1 MPLFFVTLS
10 YAQSNSSIQSASANT
25 VGTSTSQQSAQSIS
39 TPSFSLVIGLEY
51 SEKIAEDEKGAKE
64 SGTDLVISPAYKIN
78 HIFSS
83 SITTVLSKSNNA
95 AGETSVSDT
104 QIGLGIKGFQI
115 KESLVTLHSLSGVIP
130 TSEKSKETDR
140 LLGAFGISNGLRYK
154 NDIAQFEYKLGFS
167 KNVHE
172 FNINANNSPNIEY
185 RLSNTVEVQTN
196 LSTKFSLVGV
206 GVYRIGR
213 TYGGKERTSF
223 EVHGDLL
230 YEVSGKMSLNL
241 GTSNVG
247 SALKMNGVDSNITA
261 YNDDTSVIRAGV
273 SITL

>member
-273 SITL
+273 